1 MKMDAKKAEI
11 SLKSLCAELDKVE
24 PSAKTCLAL
33 LDETGEV
40 LKDLDSEILEELN
53 VLKTLERMTRSVKRH
68 KRSSQEAEDWES
80 ALVVVNKLLQQSKT
94 SSKVHSKAKQE
105 ISKPSSQPG
114 NPTSVKEYRARL
126 AVQKKDMYKD
136 PPVLPPLNI
145 EIETSLCRPP
155 KRNKE
160 TGLLCFVS
168 NSSEVSNLLKDF
180 HPNRTPEEVLRAGS
194 FGGTY
199 FRPIASAVTNISY
212 SAKGVLEDSVEKDWI
227 QGLPMN
233 MLTSKTYRATINKYG
248 VKCGGSLGMW
258 ESSGWITPVDP
269 YGWFQWYCRF
279 YRGRRCD
286 DDARQIS
293 RWLKSAGPKGR
304 FRSQLCNKILA
315 AQTTHDDN
323 SISPVIRQTLL
334 HWGLEITP
342 DVLAKHAKRVGK

>member
-1 MKMDAKKAEI
+1 MAAKKAEA
-11 SLKSLCAELDKVE
+11 SLKSLHAELDKDV
-24 PSAKTCLAL
+24 PSAKACLAFL
-33 LDETGEV
+33 GEAGEV
-40 LKDLDSEILEELN
+40 LKDLDHETLEELN
-53 VLKTLERMTRSVKRH
+53 VMKTLGKMTRSVKRH
-68 KRSSQEAEDWES
+68 KRSSEEAEDWES
-80 ALVVVNKLLQQSKT
+80 ALKVVNKLQLQCKT
-94 SSKVHSKAKQE
+94 SSKVDSKAKQE

-114 NPTSVKEYRARL
+114 NHSTVKEYRARL
-126 AVQKKDMYKD
+126 VVQKKDMYKD
-136 PPVLPPLNI
+136 PPVLPPLDI
-145 EIETSLCRPP
+145 KIETSFCRPP

-160 TGLLCFVS
+160 TGMLSFVATT
-168 NSSEVSNLLKDF
+168 SEVSNLLKDF

-199 FRPIASAVTNISY
+199 FRPISSAVTNVSY
-212 SAKGVLEDSVEKDWI
+212 SANDVLEDSVEKDWI
-227 QGLPMN
+227 KGLPMN
-233 MLTSKTYRATINKYG
+233 MLTSKTYRPEINKYG

-286 DDARQIS
+286 DDVRQIS

-304 FRSQLCNKILA
+304 FRSQLCNKIIA
-315 AQTTHDDN
+315 AQADHNDN

-342 DVLAKHAKRVGK
+342 DVLTKHAKRVGK

>member
-1 MKMDAKKAEI
+1 MDAKRKAEI
-11 SLKSLCAELDKVE
+11 CLKSLCAELDKAA
-24 PSAKTCLAL
+24 PNAKACLSL
-33 LDETGEV
+33 LAGETGEV

-53 VLKTLERMTRSVKRH
+53 ILKTLATIIRSIKRH
-68 KRSSQEAEDWES
+68 KRSSQEAEDWEN
-80 ALVVVNKLLQQSKT
+80 ALATVNKLQLQCKT
-94 SSKVHSKAKQE
+94 SSKVHLKAKQ

-114 NPTSVKEYRARL
+114 NPNTLKEYRARL
-126 AVQKKDMYKD
+126 VVQKKDMYKD

-145 EIETSLCRPP
+145 QIEASFCPPP
-155 KRNKE
+155 KRTKK
-160 TGLLCFVS
+160 TGMLSFVS
-168 NSSEVSNLLKDF
+168 NSPEVSNLLKDF

-199 FRPIASAVTNISY
+199 FRPIVSAVTNVSY
-212 SAKGVLEDSVEKDWI
+212 SAKDVLEDSVEKDWI
-227 QGLPMN
+227 KGLRMD
-233 MLTSKTYRATINKYG
+233 MLTSKTYRAAINKYG

-293 RWLKSAGPKGR
+293 RWLKSTGPKGR

>member
-1 MKMDAKKAEI
+1 MDTKKKAELC
-11 SLKSLCAELDKVE
+11 LKSICAELDEAE
-24 PSAKTCLAL
+24 PNAKACLAL
-33 LDETGEV
+33 FGEMDAV
-40 LKDLDSEILEELN
+40 LKGLDYEILEELN
-53 VLKTLERMTRSVKRH
+53 VLKTLGKMTRPIKRH
-68 KRSSQEAEDWES
+68 KRSSQGAGDWES
-80 ALVVVNKLLQQSKT
+80 ALAVVNKLQMHCRKT
-94 SSKVHSKAKQE
+94 SKVHVKATRTP
-105 ISKPSSQPG
+105 KPSLQPG
-114 NPTSVKEYRARL
+114 NPTTVKEYRARL
-126 AVQKKDMYKD
+126 VVQKKAMYKD

-145 EIETSLCRPP
+145 GIETSVCPSP
-155 KRNKE
+155 KRSKG
-160 TGLLCFVS
+160 TRLLSFVS

-199 FRPIASAVTNISY
+199 FRPIVSAVTNISY
-212 SAKGVLEDSVEKDWI
+212 IAKDVLEDSVEKDWI
-227 QGLPMN
+227 KGVPMN
-233 MLTSKTYRATINKYG
+233 MLTSKTYRVAINNYG

-304 FRSQLCNKILA
+304 FRAQLCNKILA
-315 AQTTHDDN
+315 AKTTHDDN